1 MDEKDVF
8 NFAGSSL
15 LLRKLRVDMK
25 EDPDTIER
33 LVGNKAAKVG
43 TEDNT
48 GKMSARAMWLLAAT
62 RAMVSGSGAA
72 TSISSCLKE
81 VKMVQ
86 RTEPRKSKPVDRL
99 GRDKVLK

>member
-43 TEDNT
+43 TEETDQFKLYLCVVGNV
-48 GKMSARAMWLLAAT
+48 GCYQRLI
-62 RAMVSGSGAA
+62 
-72 TSISSCLKE
+72 TSEK
-81 VKMVQ
+81 
-86 RTEPRKSKPVDRL
+86 
-99 GRDKVLK
+99 